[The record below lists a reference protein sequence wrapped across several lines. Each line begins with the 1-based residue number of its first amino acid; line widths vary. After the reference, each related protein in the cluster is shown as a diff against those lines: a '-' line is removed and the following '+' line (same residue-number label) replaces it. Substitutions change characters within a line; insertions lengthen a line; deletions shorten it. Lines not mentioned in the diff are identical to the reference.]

1 VRMFCAIATL
11 AAMALLPAAL
21 LRAEDFQDAKLIDIQ
36 PYEKTNAPIIA
47 PNNGHPVLIST
58 DQNMMTIAVA
68 LNGMTYSAN
77 FRQRRDFKSSTLVVG
92 DSILARL
99 DDDNLVLKKPNGKE
113 IKAKLTRRARLEPRP

>member
-1 VRMFCAIATL
+1 V
-11 AAMALLPAAL
+11 P
-21 LRAEDFQDAKLIDIQ
+21 
-36 PYEKTNAPIIA
+36 
-47 PNNGHPVLIST
+47 IST
-58 DQNMMTIAVA
+58 DQNMMTITVA
-68 LNGMTYSAN
+68 LNGMIYSAN